1 MDIPALS
8 PAHQHKTELRVAA
21 QALEASFLA
30 EMLKAAGFGKARDG
44 FGGGAGEDQFA
55 SLLVQE
61 HAAALVQAGGIGLS
75 EAIFEALKENGHASP
90 DQE

>member
-1 MDIPALS
+1 LDIPALPPVS
-8 PAHQHKTELRVAA
+8 LPSGDLRAAA

-61 HAAALVQAGGIGLS
+61 HATALVQAGGIGLS
-75 EAIFEALKENGHASP
+75 EAIFEALKENGHAASAK
-90 DQE
+90 E